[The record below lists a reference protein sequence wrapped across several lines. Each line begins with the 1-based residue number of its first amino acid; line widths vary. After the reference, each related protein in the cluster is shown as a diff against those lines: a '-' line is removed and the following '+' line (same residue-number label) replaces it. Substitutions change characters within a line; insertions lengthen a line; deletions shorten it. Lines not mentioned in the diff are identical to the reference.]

1 MVRSGQ
7 PVQSLDGLALAV
19 QILLGITAAIC
30 LFGVFAF
37 AARASVLDDFLNS
50 DEGLNFSSLSD
61 LSDADDT
68 VAAAVVFTFLGAIAT
83 GVVFIIWQFRHAKNS
98 EAMGGKHGLGAEWAI
113 AGWFIPCAN
122 YALPGVQLFQASKA
136 SDPTLPA
143 QAPAERG
150 QGTPLVIFWAIA
162 FGVGTALFSISRAM
176 FPDQD
181 EVAFDIDRAQ
191 DGVTADNLGAA
202 SYLILVVAAV
212 LGAVMVRQLTRRQAA
227 RAQALTAAG
236 VLGYGGLGGYAPPP
250 GYGAAAAGAWG
261 QPGASGPGYGPSY
274 GTPSGPGY
282 GQQSPSGPGYGQQAP
297 SGPGYG
303 QQSPSGPGY
312 GQQTPSGPGY
322 GQQAPSNPGYGQQP
336 SPPPQQPQ
344 PAPPP
349 PQQPAPPP
357 PPPEQGQEGWG
368 TPPGQQ
374 GN

>member
-1 MVRSGQ
+1 VVRSGQ
-7 PVQSLDGLALAV
+7 PVQSLEGLALAV

-30 LFGVFAF
+30 LFGVVAF

-50 DEGLNFSSLSD
+50 DGGLNFSSLSD

-68 VAAAVVFTFLGAIAT
+68 VAAAVSFTLLGVLAT
-83 GVVFIIWQFRHAKNS
+83 GVLFIIWQFRHAKNA

-122 YALPGVQLFQASKA
+122 LALPAVQLFQSSQA
-136 SDPTLPA
+136 SDPALPP

-150 QGTPLVIFWAIA
+150 RSTPLVIFWAIA
-162 FGVGTALFSISRAM
+162 FGVGSALFSISRAM
-176 FPDQD
+176 FPDED
-181 EVAFDIDRAQ
+181 EVALDIDRAQ
-191 DGVTADNLGAA
+191 DGVSADNLGAA
-202 SYLILVVAAV
+202 GYLILVVAAV
-212 LGAVMVRQLTRRQAA
+212 LGAVMVRQLSRRQAA
-227 RAQALTAAG
+227 KAQALTAAG
-236 VLGYGGLGGYAPPP
+236 VLGYGALGGYAPPP

-282 GQQSPSGPGYGQQAP
+282 GQQAPSGPGYGQQTPSNPGYGQQAP

-303 QQSPSGPGY
+303 QQ
-312 GQQTPSGPGY
+312 T
-322 GQQAPSNPGYGQQP
+322 PSNPGYGQQP
-336 SPPPQQPQ
+336 SQPPPQQPQ

-357 PPPEQGQEGWG
+357 PPPEQGEQGWG

-374 GN
+374 GT